1 MFYFL
6 LDELHQKNPLFAVDV
21 LSKLRRLE
29 PRAVAVFVGTGSLVE
44 AVQNRAVELGVEPWI
59 RQLGWRHDMAEVMS
73 CADLFILPRPEQPM
87 EGFGL
92 AVVEAQLAGLPLLLS
107 RGIPNDPILP
117 TASYRRLP
125 LAVGAGAWA
134 KAGIE
139 LLRSPANTSAAA
151 LAALEKSPM
160 QMDRALERLLMLH
173 E

>member
-1 MFYFL
+1 
-6 LDELHQKNPLFAVDV
+6 
-21 LSKLRRLE
+21 
-29 PRAVAVFVGTGSLVE
+29 
-44 AVQNRAVELGVEPWI
+44 
-59 RQLGWRHDMAEVMS
+59 
-73 CADLFILPRPEQPM
+73 M

-92 AVVEAQLAGLPLLLS
+92 AVIEAQLAGLRMLLS
-107 RGIPNDPILP
+107 KGIPDDSLLP

-125 LAVGAGAWA
+125 LAAGAREWA

-160 QMDRALERLLMLH
+160 QMDRALDHLLMLH